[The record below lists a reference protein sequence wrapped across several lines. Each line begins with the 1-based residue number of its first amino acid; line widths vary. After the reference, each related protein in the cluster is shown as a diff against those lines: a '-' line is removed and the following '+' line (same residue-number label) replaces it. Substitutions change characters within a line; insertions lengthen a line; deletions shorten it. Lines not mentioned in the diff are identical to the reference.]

1 MTFLDYPLSWIICCT
16 RPHQEL
22 KQINEEVTFI
32 TQSGVQIRNTIN
44 HRSSSPECPSIKIC
58 TSVSSTKS
66 QKTFAC
72 VSFSFDVQTFGFKIC
87 RKLNSKLKKKIFFWN
102 EINSNSDYTTKI
114 ECEVFSFFLHSIFI
128 RTDSTSLIVCCTCPI
143 SGLSF
148 G

>member
-72 VSFSFDVQTFGFKIC
+72 VSFGFDVQTLIQDLQEAEFKI
-87 RKLNSKLKKKIFFWN
+87 KKNFF
-102 EINSNSDYTTKI
+102 
-114 ECEVFSFFLHSIFI
+114 FS
-128 RTDSTSLIVCCTCPI
+128 
-143 SGLSF
+143 GMK
-148 G
+148 